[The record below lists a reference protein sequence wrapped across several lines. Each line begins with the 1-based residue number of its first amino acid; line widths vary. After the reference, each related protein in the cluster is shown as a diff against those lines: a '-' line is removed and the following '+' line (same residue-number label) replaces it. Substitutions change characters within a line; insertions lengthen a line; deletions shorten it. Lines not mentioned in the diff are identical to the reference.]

1 MNLIEYIRTNG
12 NEEQLKDLE
21 QLGEIPSCPVLVGV
35 SGTIGKTTVV
45 ELIGQY
51 LIYIGKR
58 ILMTSTAGVVVDNKK
73 VELSYPC
80 TAAPNKIELCKIFLM
95 GLKSKVEYFVIET
108 TAESTS
114 VGVYDD
120 LDFDCL
126 TVNNIIKE
134 IVRSFPSQDI
144 YVKEKTKLFKSSKI
158 KKFIYNIQCE
168 KYLIEDFLD
177 DAEHCKNLERIVNFN
192 KHDIDYSVDSDGRLS
207 FRIFG
212 TVYSTNLL
220 SSINLDNAINFLIVA
235 NELGVYD
242 DNLIKTYLLS
252 VNIPER
258 LEHCNILGREVV
270 FDTGYGGVQSVIPY
284 FYESNYRET
293 YIVMSTYCFN
303 SDRDD
308 LDIIKSFRQNKT
320 SFFAQ
325 CGNLILTTGDSF
337 DKKEN
342 SEKVLQQMKDSAEV
356 FKVEPD
362 RVKAIRFAFECS
374 KPGDRI
380 YITGRGSEIYKIS
393 EKEYTDDKTVVKTI
407 LEEHIKE
414 MNKES

>member
-12 NEEQLKDLE
+12 NEEQIKELE
-21 QLGEIPSCPVLVGV
+21 QLEDISSCPILVGI
-35 SGTIGKTTVV
+35 SGTIGKTTVT

-51 LIYIGKR
+51 LICIGKK
-58 ILMTSTAGVVVDNKK
+58 ILMTSTSGLVVDNKK

-95 GLKSKVEYFVIET
+95 GLKNKVEYFVLET

-120 LDFDCL
+120 LDFDCIS
-126 TVNNIIKE
+126 VNNIIKE

-144 YVKEKTKLFKSSKI
+144 YIEEKTRLFKNSKI
-158 KKFIYNIQCE
+158 KKFIYNAQCE
-168 KYLIEDFLD
+168 KYLVENFLD
-177 DAEHCKNLERIVNFN
+177 DSKNCENLERIIKFN
-192 KHDIDYSVDSDGRLS
+192 KHDINYNVDSEGRLS
-207 FRIFG
+207 FNCFG
-212 TVYSTNLL
+212 TFFNTNLL
-220 SSINLDNAINFLIVA
+220 SSINLDNAINFLVIA
-235 NELGVYD
+235 NELEVYD
-242 DNLIKTYLLS
+242 DKSIKNFLLNINLPS
-252 VNIPER
+252 R
-258 LEHCNILGREVV
+258 LEHYNILGREIV

-303 SDRDD
+303 NEKDD
-308 LDIIKSFRQNKT
+308 SDIIKSFRQNKT

-337 DKKEN
+337 EQKEN
-342 SEKVLQQMKDSAEV
+342 SKKVLQQMKDSAEI
-356 FKVEPD
+356 FKIEPD
-362 RVKAIRFAFECS
+362 RVKAIKFAFESS

-380 YITGRGSEIYKIS
+380 FITGKGSELYKIS
-393 EKEYTDDKTVVKTI
+393 ETEYTDDEGVVKSI
-407 LEEHIKE
+407 LDEYVKE